1 MKKKYSP
8 SLKDKNDWEN
18 FTKQMEN
25 IDIKEEDFPKLKTLT
40 QKIPKL
46 DLHGCSLDDAN
57 NVVKKFITDSFNKNY
72 RKLLIVTGKGSRSK
86 SYDNPYVSKNLNIL
100 KNSIPEYIK
109 NDESLNFIINK
120 VPQAERKDG
129 GEGAINVYLKDNKKF
144 ITESFDNNYRKL
156 LIVTGK
162 GLRSKAYN
170 NPYISKDLN
179 ILRNSVPEYIK
190 NDGSLNSII
199 NKISQAERK
208 DGGEGAI
215 NIYLKDKKKL

>member
-1 MKKKYSP
+1 MKKKYSV
-8 SLKDKNDWEN
+8 SAKDKKDWIN
-18 FTKQMEN
+18 FTKKMEN
-25 IDIKEEDFPKLKTLT
+25 ILVKEDDFFQEKN
-40 QKIPKL
+40 KILRL
-46 DLHGCSLDDAN
+46 DLHGYSLEDAN
-57 NVVKKFITDSFNKNY
+57 RVV
-72 RKLLIVTGKGSRSK
+72 
-86 SYDNPYVSKNLNIL
+86 
-100 KNSIPEYIK
+100 
-109 NDESLNFIINK
+109 
-120 VPQAERKDG
+120 
-129 GEGAINVYLKDNKKF
+129 KKF

-190 NDGSLNSII
+190 NDESLNSII